1 VSALSEHQLR
11 GRAFLLGS
19 DARSVDVEVQQI
31 SQHTWRLVAMA
42 GDLSPVT
49 AHLLVG
55 HHGALLADPGSV
67 VTWPEMLG
75 AMASVREAL
84 DVRWVFGHSAAPAV
98 IGALPLV
105 ETTLG
110 SQVHVVTSPELFP
123 MVSHYGTRL
132 PVDVLRRGQMLDIGG
147 RRLVSDHGDE
157 GTSRFVLH
165 DEQTGLMLG
174 AGPEELSAAP
184 LPLRLEEV
192 RRSLEDVLLT
202 TLAPIALE
210 GRALAALGPVGR
222 VTSLRTYV
230 HDDGFWWELGGRDGL
245 RGRALHAPPASG
257 PATLRVE
264 LSEPQPI
271 VIDLRFANDFAH
283 LVDDPDLASLVES
296 LHRPLVSSMR
306 RVLAMREA
314 VLAERR
320 LRVDSRTDALT
331 GVANRRALTAW
342 ECRTRFAALMIDLD
356 HFKLINDAHG
366 HSVGDE
372 VLRAVANAIAHQIR
386 GKDLVVR
393 YGGDEFLVMLS
404 GADYEVAGMVA
415 ERIRR
420 AVARLRVQ
428 PGEPDGGVTLSIGVA
443 SGMGRSDEVTKLADK
458 ALYVA
463 KADGRNAV
471 RFA

>member
-1 VSALSEHQLR
+1 MSALSEHQLL

-31 SQHTWRLVAMA
+31 TQHTWRLVAMA
-42 GDLSPVT
+42 GDLSPVI

-55 HHGALLADPGSV
+55 NHGALLADPGSV

-110 SQVHVVTSPELFP
+110 SQVHVVTSPDLFP

-132 PVDVLRRGQMLDIGG
+132 PVDVLRRGQVLDIGG
-147 RRLVSDHGDE
+147 RRLVSDHGEE
-157 GTSRFVLH
+157 GASRFVLH

-230 HDDGFWWELGGRDGL
+230 HDDGFWW
-245 RGRALHAPPASG
+245 
-257 PATLRVE
+257 
-264 LSEPQPI
+264 
-271 VIDLRFANDFAH
+271 
-283 LVDDPDLASLVES
+283 
-296 LHRPLVSSMR
+296 SS
-306 RVLAMREA
+306 
-314 VLAERR
+314 
-320 LRVDSRTDALT
+320 
-331 GVANRRALTAW
+331 
-342 ECRTRFAALMIDLD
+342 
-356 HFKLINDAHG
+356 
-366 HSVGDE
+366 
-372 VLRAVANAIAHQIR
+372 AVATDCA
-386 GKDLVVR
+386 VVPC
-393 YGGDEFLVMLS
+393 MHH
-404 GADYEVAGMVA
+404 
-415 ERIRR
+415 
-420 AVARLRVQ
+420 RL
-428 PGEPDGGVTLSIGVA
+428 PGPPHCAWSC
-443 SGMGRSDEVTKLADK
+443 RSPS
-458 ALYVA
+458 
-463 KADGRNAV
+463 RS
-471 RFA
+471 